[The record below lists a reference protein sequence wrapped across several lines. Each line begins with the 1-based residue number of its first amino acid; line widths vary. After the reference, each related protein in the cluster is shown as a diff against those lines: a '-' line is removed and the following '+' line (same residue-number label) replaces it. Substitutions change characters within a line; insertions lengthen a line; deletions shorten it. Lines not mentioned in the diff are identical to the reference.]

1 MSGSRE
7 SSESVTGTVESR
19 SPIADRRFPI
29 TARYQE
35 FGITAFSHQLSAFG
49 RSALVA
55 LVVVFGFIA
64 VAAHACNVPVFRFAL
79 ERWRPDPY
87 RLTVFHRGPL
97 ADAERAL
104 IGTLEEQQDKASL
117 NLVLRTV
124 DVTELN
130 EADQELFSSLENP
143 QLPLLV
149 VNYPTHLRI
158 AAPVWSG
165 SLDRDTVARLIDSPI
180 RKTLASR
187 LADGQTAVWLLL
199 ESGQPEK
206 DDAAAM
212 LLQEQLKTLEQ
223 KLKLPEL
230 TDSSEDKLLS
240 AAPLQLAFSLL
251 RVPRG
256 EAEQPLIQMLLH
268 SESDLAERS
277 DPMVFPVFGRGRA
290 LLPLI
295 GAGVT
300 AENIHDSAA
309 FLVGACSCEVKEQN
323 PGFDLLLAADWD
335 ALLTPDGVPLIA
347 SDTRE
352 RMPSGDAELVPIP
365 SGSPNTDGT
374 VTVHVATVYESSW
387 IIVGLVVAGV
397 LVVVRLMARR

>member
-1 MSGSRE
+1 MPGSRE
-7 SSESVTGTVESR
+7 TA
-19 SPIADRRFPI
+19 ADI
-29 TARYQE
+29 VC
-35 FGITAFSHQLSAFG
+35 SAFG
-49 RSALVA
+49 RNALVA
-55 LVVVFGFIA
+55 LVVVFGF
-64 VAAHACNVPVFRFAL
+64 AATAAYACNVPVFRFAL

-104 IGTLEEQQDKASL
+104 IGTLNEQQDKSSI
-117 NLVLRTV
+117 NLALRTIELS
-124 DVTELN
+124 ELN
-130 EADQELFSSLENP
+130 AADQELFSSLSNP
-143 QLPLLV
+143 PLPALV
-149 VNYPTHLRI
+149 VHYPAHLRI
-158 AAPVWSG
+158 AEPVWSG
-165 SLDRDTVARLIDSPI
+165 PLARDTVARLTDSPI
-180 RKTLASR
+180 RNALVRR

-199 ESGQPEK
+199 ESGQAEK
-206 DDAAAM
+206 DDAAAT
-212 LLQEQLKTLEQ
+212 LLQEQLKKLEQ
-223 KLKLPEL
+223 ELKLPEL

-240 AAPLQLAFSLL
+240 AAPLRVAFSVL

-256 EAEQPLIQMLLH
+256 AAEQPLIQMLLH

-335 ALLTPDGVPLIA
+335 ALLTQDGVPLMA
-347 SDTRE
+347 TATRGSLPQGE
-352 RMPSGDAELVPIP
+352 AELVPIP
-365 SGSPNTDGT
+365 SGSPIVEEVSHFTAAAPGDFI
-374 VTVHVATVYESSW
+374 W
-387 IIVGLVVAGV
+387 IAVGLIVVGV
-397 LVVVRLMARR
+397 LVVVRWLARR